1 MFMTEWTVGA
11 GAGFAHARA
20 LREAVRVY
28 EQGISS
34 EQEFDAMDAV
44 AAHLFVCTDAGEP
57 IAAGRM
63 YPSLEHDAVRI
74 DRHVVAPAFR
84 GKQYDDLL
92 LRVMLYKAQQMPFS
106 AIEASVGEAERE
118 LLTGFGFRPAG
129 LPQTG
134 QDIVFFVPCSGVIW
148 DSACK
153 HVGHSGQ
160 KPE

>member
-57 IAAGRM
+57 LLPGGCT
-63 YPSLEHDAVRI
+63 
-74 DRHVVAPAFR
+74 PAWSMTLC
-84 GKQYDDLL
+84 GLTGLL
-92 LRVMLYKAQQMPFS
+92 LHPR
-106 AIEASVGEAERE
+106 SVGSSTTTFCCA
-118 LLTGFGFRPAG
+118 
-129 LPQTG
+129 
-134 QDIVFFVPCSGVIW
+134 
-148 DSACK
+148 
-153 HVGHSGQ
+153 
-160 KPE
+160 